1 MHPFVDISMPVM
13 DGAESTSKIRQFE
26 RERGITP
33 VNIVALTGV
42 SSIRA
47 QEKVIASGVDKFVT
61 KPMPLAM
68 VKELVLQSGIY

>member
-1 MHPFVDISMPVM
+1 MPVM

-26 RERGITP
+26 RERDITP
-33 VNIVALTGV
+33 VTIVALTGV
-42 SSIRA
+42 SSIKA

-68 VKELVLQSGIY
+68 VKELVLQSGIC